1 MDYTES
7 TEAVN
12 TVGGR
17 VSFSRIQL
25 DFFPEKLF
33 SSSSS
38 LRRISLYGC
47 TITHKVVRMKRQ
59 TKQQKPTI
67 MKAIHG

>member
-17 VSFSRIQL
+17 VSLSRIQL

-47 TITHKVVRMKRQ
+47 TITHKVGANEK
-59 TKQQKPTI
+59 TNKQNNRSPLL
-67 MKAIHG
+67 